1 MRPDLVVCGS
11 IGIKAGSYTF
21 VFSYIFEFEEFDLV
35 EIGEGGGRGG
45 TEYDIGGGSGRE
57 GDWLLDL
64 FIVMYFSVLLRFS
77 FASPPG
83 TKLPFGRTPYASII
97 LTGIVAFR

>member
-21 VFSYIFEFEEFDLV
+21 VFSYIFEFV
-35 EIGEGGGRGG
+35 ETGDGGGRGG
-45 TEYDIGGGSGRE
+45 TEYDIGGGSGRL